1 MWLQSQTAKE
11 GKLYIEFFDK
21 KWQAFI
27 NEMNCVHLDTYLILD
42 RGDEQSIKVVENF
55 SASAAARLFEQ
66 EIREAVSISLRGI
79 LFLFPSFIVP
89 FIYLFYMYYMVFCF
103 ICILCVHVLNSL
115 TRICPLLGSEDA
127 PCFGFLFGSTVLNML
142 SCIIC

>member
-11 GKLYIEFFDK
+11 GKLYIEFFDQ

-42 RGDEQSIKVVENF
+42 KGDEQSIKVVENF

-66 EIREAVSISLRGI
+66 EIREAVGISFCGI
-79 LFLFPSFIVP
+79 LFLLPNLIML
-89 FIYLFYMYYMVFCF
+89 FIYLFIYFTCSTWSSASSVF
-103 ICILCVHVLNSL
+103 SAD
-115 TRICPLLGSEDA
+115 T
-127 PCFGFLFGSTVLNML
+127 
-142 SCIIC
+142 